1 MALLYDLVSCLL
13 SWTLY
18 IYPRVLQR
26 AVIYQKMGDSDAET
40 VVILSFD
47 CRIEA
52 VLLTMLQC
60 YGLVVTI
67 NKRRSLIKEISHILN
82 FVSIHEN
89 R

>member
-1 MALLYDLVSCLL
+1 
-13 SWTLY
+13 
-18 IYPRVLQR
+18 
-26 AVIYQKMGDSDAET
+26 MGDSDAET

-82 FVSIHEN
+82 FVSIREN

>member
-1 MALLYDLVSCLL
+1 MSFELDIIYIPEYYREQ
-13 SWTLY
+13 LY
-18 IYPRVLQR
+18 IK
-26 AVIYQKMGDSDAET
+26 KMGDSDAET

-82 FVSIHEN
+82 FVSIREN